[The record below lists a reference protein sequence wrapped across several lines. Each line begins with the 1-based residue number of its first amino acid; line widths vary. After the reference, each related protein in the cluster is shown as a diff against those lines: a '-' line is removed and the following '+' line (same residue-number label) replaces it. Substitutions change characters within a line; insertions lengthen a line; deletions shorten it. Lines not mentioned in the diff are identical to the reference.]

1 MLYNKKG
8 ELRRILTY
16 LPSRKIIY
24 AIATVLLVSAGLFW
38 FFKNRSAEHESQKN
52 KNLFQGMLENV
63 AKEFNNLDSN
73 NDGLKDWEEV
83 LHRVQDDGGFN
94 NLSSSSSINLTR
106 ELAKSMGVQVASL
119 KEGEIPDVSD
129 SLKLID
135 KSTNRNLLEFIAGFH
150 TQISEKELK
159 ISQDNGSYAVK
170 KYSSDVSEAIPRN
183 PYPQKSEDDIFA
195 EAMNTKNFRIID
207 EYIQYYE
214 QAIKNMK
221 NVVAPSDFLAIH
233 KREIELFIAT
243 KKVYESI
250 KEIDKDPLKT
260 VLALQQNE
268 KIREEMKNLIINF
281 MNLVQKHS

>member
-1 MLYNKKG
+1 M
-8 ELRRILTY
+8 TY
-16 LPSRKIIY
+16 LPKRKIIY
-24 AIATVLLVSAGLFW
+24 AIVAVLLVSAGLFW
-38 FFKNRSAEHESQKN
+38 FSQNRSAGNESQKN
-52 KNLFQGMLENV
+52 KKLFQGMLEDV
-63 AKEFNNLDSN
+63 AKKFNNLDSN
-73 NDGLKDWEEV
+73 NDGSKDWEEV
-83 LHRVQDDGGFN
+83 LQRVQDSGFN
-94 NLSSSSSINLTR
+94 NLSSSNSINLTR

-129 SLKLID
+129 SLNLID
-135 KSTNRNLLEFIAGFH
+135 KSANRSVLEFIAGFH

-159 ISQDNGSYAVK
+159 ISQDNSLEAIK
-170 KYSSDVSEAIPRN
+170 KYSSDVSEAIPQN
-183 PYPQKSEDDIFA
+183 PYPQKSEDEIFS

-207 EYIQYYE
+207 EFIQYYE

-281 MNLVQKHS
+281 MNLVQKHSQ